1 MRRPWRPAMT
11 ASAGPQQRPLTRS
24 RSRPRSL
31 ASIPPLVLFC
41 TALLLLVS
49 LVPGVAADSRP
60 RNPLRTIARV
70 EDAVLHSPSHRVH
83 ALSSFQISLTL
94 HQEDEGRR
102 LPVRLRLTP
111 NHDILADD
119 ASIHHINADGSIGA
133 VERINRL
140 DHRVFM
146 GHAFVQTGHSLVE
159 GNINDGHWINA
170 GWASIYVH
178 VDGDRPIFEGAFHLA
193 GDHHH
198 IQTSRNFISTRIAGD
213 PVIELEG
220 DGDGEYMVVWRDS
233 DVLPDAAMVDV
244 ELRRRLRQ
252 RGLDAEPIGGNGNET
267 INSMHLLSPACSSD
281 GLLFNQDNLHPVF
294 SGISVD
300 GPGSADS
307 IDSSSTQNSNRWLF
321 GRQIDGNG
329 DTGGGSAGVN
339 LASTIGNPSGCP
351 TTRKVALMGIAADCN
366 YASAFSSRANTS
378 DNIIMQINSA
388 SRVYESTFNITLGI
402 QNLIIQNDSCPTEST
417 TSATPW
423 NAGCSSGLTIT
434 DRLNLFSK
442 WRGESAND
450 TNAFWMLLSTCA
462 TDSAVGLAWL
472 GQLCVPGAQ
481 SDGSN
486 ETIAA
491 TNVVV
496 RTSTEWQVM
505 AHEAGHTFGAVHD
518 CTSQTCAD
526 GTVTKQQCCPL
537 SASECNANGAY
548 IMNPST
554 GTGITQFSACT
565 MGNICSA
572 MGRNSVKSTC
582 LSANKNVVTVTGS
595 ECGNGIVEEGEECDC
610 GGTEGCGSNACCDPT
625 TCKFTANALCDPSND
640 ECCTSTCQLASSG
653 SVCRPSTGSCDPA
666 ETCSGTSATCP
677 EDVTSPDGTACGS
690 SGAGLACASGQCT
703 SRDLQCK
710 TLMGSLTTS
719 NDTYACSDQGCQ
731 LSCASPEFGAN
742 TCLSM
747 SQNFLDGTP
756 CQGGGHCSN
765 GDCEDVSVAK
775 EIAHAFRTNLDIVIP
790 VAVVIGILL
799 LLAISSC
806 VYSIAKRRRRR
817 RHLQELARMGMPP
830 PPMAPRK
837 PGFLGLGGKRLSKTT
852 PKAGSGVAAGAYGA
866 YGAYNAYNAYNANA
880 SMNRGYGAGGPPLAP
895 APKPEDTS
903 TANAAPSSASRW
915 AFWRSRKTDANTAP
929 AAGDP
934 ASTSGESI
942 NAAAAVPNMRSA
954 NNTPMTSADP
964 NLPPS
969 VGAWR
974 ASGYGGGPVPR
985 SPPPMPSQSPP
996 MYAQL
1001 NPQSPGQQWQ
1011 PRPYQ
1016 TPRYA

>member
-1 MRRPWRPAMT
+1 M
-11 ASAGPQQRPLTRS
+11 ASAGPQQQQQQQKQQKQHFARPFTS
-24 RSRPRSL
+24 
-31 ASIPPLVLFC
+31 APLVLFL
-41 TALLLLVS
+41 TTLLYVLGS

-70 EDAVLHSPSHRVH
+70 EDAVFHSPSHRVH

-102 LPVRLRLTP
+102 LPVRLRLAP

-119 ASIHHINADGSIGA
+119 AAIHHINADGSVG
-133 VERINRL
+133 VVQRINRL
-140 DHRVFM
+140 DHRVFV

-178 VDGDRPIFEGAFHLA
+178 ADGDRPIFEGAFHLA

-198 IQTSRNFISTRIAGD
+198 IQTSRNFVSTRIPGD
-213 PVIELEG
+213 PVITQ
-220 DGDGEYMVVWRDS
+220 DPTADEYMVVWRDS
-233 DVLPDAAMVDV
+233 DVLPDAAMVDA

-252 RGLDAEPIGGNGNET
+252 RGLDAEPAGNGSVVD
-267 INSMHLLSPACSSD
+267 SMHLLSPGCSSD
-281 GLLFNQDNLHPVF
+281 GLFFNQDDLHPIY
-294 SGISVD
+294 SGSSMDGIKTD
-300 GPGSADS
+300 GPNSAGSFK
-307 IDSSSTQNSNRWLF
+307 RWLF
-321 GRQIDGNG
+321 GRQIDGTG

-339 LASTIGNPSGCP
+339 LASTIGNPAGCP

-366 YASAFSSRANTS
+366 YASAFSSRENTS
-378 DNIIMQINSA
+378 SNIIMQINSA
-388 SRVYESTFNITLGI
+388 SRVYESTFNVSLGI
-402 QNLIIQNDSCPTEST
+402 QNLIIQNSSCPTESA

-481 SDGSN
+481 ADGSN

-491 TNVVV
+491 TNVVI

-505 AHEAGHTFGAVHD
+505 AHETGHTFGAVHD

-554 GTGITQFSACT
+554 GTGITQFSACS
-565 MGNICSA
+565 MGNVCSA

-582 LSANKNVVTVTGS
+582 LSANKNVVTITGS

-610 GGTEGCGSNACCDPT
+610 GGVESCGSNSCCDPT

-640 ECCTSTCQLASSG
+640 ECCTSTCQLAG
-653 SVCRPSTGSCDPA
+653 SDVVCRPSTGSCDPA

-677 EDVTSPDGTACGS
+677 EDTTSPDGTACGA

-719 NDTYACSDQGCQ
+719 NDTYACSDNGCQ

-790 VAVVIGILL
+790 VAAVIGVLL

-806 VYSIAKRRRRR
+806 IYTVIKRRRRR

-830 PPMAPRK
+830 PPTSGRRQQ
-837 PGFLGLGGKRLSKTT
+837 PGFLASMGGKRLSKAAPTT
-852 PKAGSGVAAGAYGA
+852 PFNAGANTGRGGYGGYYGAYGA
-866 YGAYNAYNAYNANA
+866 YGAPGAPSAN
-880 SMNRGYGAGGPPLAP
+880 NVDRGYGAGGPPMPPP
-895 APKPEDTS
+895 ASKPEGAVETD
-903 TANAAPSSASRW
+903 AKPSRW
-915 AFWRSRKTDANTAP
+915 AFWRSKKTPEKAANTAGGNI
-929 AAGDP
+929 AA
-934 ASTSGESI
+934 ASTSGESVNSRRGNMSGAASAFAND
-942 NAAAAVPNMRSA
+942 NANA
-954 NNTPMTSADP
+954 

-969 VGAWR
+969 VGAYR
-974 ASGYGGGPVPR
+974 ANGYGGGPGSSP
-985 SPPPMPSQSPP
+985 SQPPPMSSMPP
-996 MYAQL
+996 
-1001 NPQSPGQQWQ
+1001 NPQVPGQQWQ
-1011 PRPYQ
+1011 QQWDPRSYE
-1016 TPRYA
+1016 TARYA

>member
-1 MRRPWRPAMT
+1 MRRLWRPRTAGPVAMT
-11 ASAGPQQRPLTRS
+11 TAS
-24 RSRPRSL
+24 PRRHMFF
-31 ASIPPLVLFC
+31 SILFLVFSI
-41 TALLLLVS
+41 LVS
-49 LVPGVAADSRP
+49 GVAADSRP
-60 RNPLRTIARV
+60 RNPLRTVARV
-70 EDAVLHSPSHRVH
+70 QDAILHSPSHRVH
-83 ALSSFQISLTL
+83 AFSSFQISLTL
-94 HQEDEGRR
+94 RQEDDDRQ

-111 NHDILADD
+111 NHNILAEN
-119 ASIHHINADGSIGA
+119 AAIHHINADGSLGA
-133 VERINRL
+133 VENINRI

-146 GHAFVQTGHSLVE
+146 GHAFVQTSHSLVE

-178 VDGDRPIFEGAFHLA
+178 VDGDHPIFEGTFHLA

-198 IQTSRNFISTRIAGD
+198 IQTSHNFLSTRIAGD
-213 PVIELEG
+213 PLIEPEAE
-220 DGDGEYMVVWRDS
+220 EYMVVWRDS
-233 DVLPDAAMVDV
+233 DILPDAAMADA
-244 ELRRRLRQ
+244 ELRRRLQQ
-252 RGLDAEPIGGNGNET
+252 RGHDTLPIGNET
-267 INSMHLLSPACSSD
+267 VDSMHLFSTACSSD
-281 GLLFNQDNLHPVF
+281 GLLFNQDSLHPIY
-294 SGISVD
+294 SGISID
-300 GPGSADS
+300 KIHSAGRTGSS
-307 IDSSSTQNSNRWLF
+307 KSWLF

-339 LASTIGNPSGCP
+339 LASTIGSPSGCP
-351 TTRKVALMGIAADCN
+351 TTRKVALVGIAADCN
-366 YASAFSSRANTS
+366 YASAFSSKENAS

-388 SRVYESTFNITLGI
+388 SRVYESTLNISLGI
-402 QNLIIQNDSCPTEST
+402 QNLIVQNKSCPTEST

-491 TNVVV
+491 TNVVI

-505 AHEAGHTFGAVHD
+505 AHEVGHTFGAVHD
-518 CTSQTCAD
+518 CTSQTCSD

-572 MGRNSVKSTC
+572 MGRNSVKTTC

-610 GGTEGCGSNACCDPT
+610 GGTEGCGSNTCCDPN

-640 ECCTSTCQLASSG
+640 ECCTSTCQLAGSG
-653 SVCRPSTGSCDPA
+653 VVCRPSTGSCDPA

-677 EDVTSPDGTACGS
+677 DDATSPDGMVCGLS
-690 SGAGLACASGQCT
+690 SSGLACASGQCT

-756 CQGGGHCSN
+756 CQGGGYCSSGN
-765 GDCEDVSVAK
+765 CEDVSVSK

-790 VAVVIGILL
+790 VAVIVGILFI
-799 LLAISSC
+799 LAVSGC
-806 VYSIAKRRRRR
+806 VYSIIKRRRRR
-817 RHLQELARMGMPP
+817 QHLQDLARMGMPP
-830 PPMAPRK
+830 PPPHMAARK
-837 PGFLGLGGKRLSKTT
+837 PGFLGLGGKRLSKKTGGQATT
-852 PKAGSGVAAGAYGA
+852 
-866 YGAYNAYNAYNANA
+866 N
-880 SMNRGYGAGGPPLAP
+880 
-895 APKPEDTS
+895 
-903 TANAAPSSASRW
+903 
-915 AFWRSRKTDANTAP
+915 F
-929 AAGDP
+929 GDP
-934 ASTSGESI
+934 SSTSGESI
-942 NAAAAVPNMRSA
+942 GAAAGPYMHGASNSRD
-954 NNTPMTSADP
+954 NTAPPMSDMNS

-974 ASGYGGGPVPR
+974 ASGYDSDPY
-985 SPPPMPSQSPP
+985 SAPPMPYPLYMRPDPTAS
-996 MYAQL
+996 
-1001 NPQSPGQQWQ
+1001 GEQWQ
-1011 PRPYQ
+1011 PRPFQ

>member
-1 MRRPWRPAMT
+1 M
-11 ASAGPQQRPLTRS
+11 L
-24 RSRPRSL
+24 L
-31 ASIPPLVLFC
+31 SILFLVFGI
-41 TALLLLVS
+41 LVS
-49 LVPGVAADSRP
+49 GAAANSRP
-60 RNPLRTIARV
+60 RNPLRTVARV
-70 EDAVLHSPSHRVH
+70 QGAILHSPSHRVH
-83 ALSSFQISLTL
+83 AFSSFQISLTL
-94 HQEDEGRR
+94 HQEDDDRQ

-111 NHDILADD
+111 NHNILAEN
-119 ASIHHINADGSIGA
+119 AAIHHINADGSLGA
-133 VERINRL
+133 VESINRIE
-140 DHRVFM
+140 HRVFM

-170 GWASIYVH
+170 GWASIFVH
-178 VDGDRPIFEGAFHLA
+178 VDGDNPIFEGTFHLA

-198 IQTSRNFISTRIAGD
+198 IQTSHNFISTRIAGD
-213 PVIELEG
+213 PLIEPEAE
-220 DGDGEYMVVWRDS
+220 EYMVVWRDS
-233 DVLPDAAMVDV
+233 DVLSDAAMADG
-244 ELRRRLRQ
+244 ELRRRLQQ
-252 RGLDAEPIGGNGNET
+252 RGHDTLLIGNET
-267 INSMHLLSPACSSD
+267 IDSMHLFSTACSSD
-281 GLLFNQDNLHPVF
+281 GLLFNQDNLHPIY
-294 SGISVD
+294 SGISID
-300 GPGSADS
+300 EMHSAGRAGSS
-307 IDSSSTQNSNRWLF
+307 KPWLF

-339 LASTIGNPSGCP
+339 LASTIGSPSGCP
-351 TTRKVALMGIAADCN
+351 TTRKVALVGIAADCN
-366 YASAFSSRANTS
+366 YASAFSSKENAT

-388 SRVYESTFNITLGI
+388 SRVYESTLNISLGI
-402 QNLIIQNDSCPTEST
+402 QNLIVQNKSCPTEST

-491 TNVVV
+491 TNVVI

-505 AHEAGHTFGAVHD
+505 AHEVGHTFGAVHD
-518 CTSQTCAD
+518 CTSQTCSD

-610 GGTEGCGSNACCDPT
+610 GGTEGCGSNTCCDPS

-640 ECCTSTCQLASSG
+640 ECCTPTCQLAGSG
-653 SVCRPSTGSCDPA
+653 VVCRPSTGSCDPA

-677 EDVTSPDGTACGS
+677 DDATSPDGTVCGL

-756 CQGGGHCSN
+756 CQGGGHCSSGN
-765 GDCEDVSVAK
+765 CEDVSVSK
-775 EIAHAFRTNLDIVIP
+775 EIAHAFRTNLEIVIP
-790 VAVVIGILL
+790 VAVIVGILFI
-799 LLAISSC
+799 LAVSGC
-806 VYSIAKRRRRR
+806 FYSIIKRRRRR
-817 RHLQELARMGMPP
+817 RHLQDLARTGMPQP
-830 PPMAPRK
+830 PHIAARK
-837 PGFLGLGGKRLSKTT
+837 PGFLGLNGKRLSKKTGGQATT
-852 PKAGSGVAAGAYGA
+852 
-866 YGAYNAYNAYNANA
+866 N
-880 SMNRGYGAGGPPLAP
+880 
-895 APKPEDTS
+895 
-903 TANAAPSSASRW
+903 
-915 AFWRSRKTDANTAP
+915 F
-929 AAGDP
+929 GDP
-934 ASTSGESI
+934 SSTSGESI
-942 NAAAAVPNMRSA
+942 GAASGPDMRGASNSW
-954 NNTPMTSADP
+954 NNTAPPMSDMNP

-974 ASGYGGGPVPR
+974 ASGYGSDPY
-985 SPPPMPSQSPP
+985 SAPPMPHPP
-996 MYAQL
+996 PPPPPSLYMR
-1001 NPQSPGQQWQ
+1001 PDPTSSGDQWQ
-1011 PRPYQ
+1011 PRPFQ

>member
-1 MRRPWRPAMT
+1 MAT
-11 ASAGPQQRPLTRS
+11 AGPQRHLTT
-24 RSRPRSL
+24 SL
-31 ASIPPLVLFC
+31 ASLPLAFFL
-41 TALLLLVS
+41 TTLLVALSS
-49 LVPGVAADSRP
+49 LIPGVAADSRQ

-94 HQEDEGRR
+94 HQEDTGRR

-111 NHDILADD
+111 NHDILTDD

-146 GHAFVQTGHSLVE
+146 GNAFVQTGHSLVE

-170 GWASIYVH
+170 GWASVYVH
-178 VDGDRPIFEGAFHLA
+178 VDGDRPIFEGSFHLA

-198 IQTSRNFISTRIAGD
+198 IQTSNNFISTRIAGD
-213 PVIELEG
+213 PVVEPET
-220 DGDGEYMVVWRDS
+220 GEYMVVWRDS
-233 DVLPDAAMVDV
+233 DVLPDMAMVDV
-244 ELRRRLRQ
+244 ELRRRLRL
-252 RGLDAEPIGGNGNET
+252 RGLDSEPIGNET
-267 INSMHLLSPACSSD
+267 IDSMNLLSPACSSD
-281 GLLFNQDNLHPVF
+281 GLIFNQDSLHPIY
-294 SGISVD
+294 SGMDVD
-300 GPGSADS
+300 K
-307 IDSSSTQNSNRWLF
+307 RWIF

-329 DTGGGSAGVN
+329 DTGGNSAGVN
-339 LASTIGNPSGCP
+339 LTSTIGNPSGCP

-366 YASAFSSRANTS
+366 YASAFSAKSNAS
-378 DNIIMQINSA
+378 SNIIQQINSA
-388 SRVYESTFNITLGI
+388 SRVYESTFNISLGI
-402 QNLIIQNDSCPTEST
+402 QNLIIQNNSCPTESS

-423 NAGCSSGLTIT
+423 NAGCNSGLTIT

-472 GQLCVPGAQ
+472 GQLCVPGSQ

-537 SASECNANGAY
+537 SASECNANGQY

-582 LSANKNVVTVTGS
+582 LSANKNVVTITGS

-610 GGTEGCGSNACCDPT
+610 GGTEGCGSNTCCDPT
-625 TCKFTANALCDPSND
+625 TCKFTTNALCDPSND
-640 ECCTSTCQLASSG
+640 ECCTSTCQLAG
-653 SVCRPSTGSCDPA
+653 AGVVCRPSTGSCDPA

-677 EDVTSPDGTACGS
+677 EDVTSPDGTSCGS

-719 NDTYACSDQGCQ
+719 NDTYACSSQGCQ

-775 EIAHAFRTNLDIVIP
+775 EIAEAFRSNLDIVIP
-790 VAVVIGILL
+790 VSVVIGILV
-799 LLAISSC
+799 LLALSGC
-806 VYSIAKRRRRR
+806 VYSFAKRRRRR

-830 PPMAPRK
+830 PPMAPRN
-837 PGFLGLGGKRLSKTT
+837 PGWFGIGGKRLSKNTNT
-852 PKAGSGVAAGAYGA
+852 GPGN
-866 YGAYNAYNAYNANA
+866 YGAYNG
-880 SMNRGYGAGGPPLAP
+880 GYGPGGPPQMTSAQNI
-895 APKPEDTS
+895 APKPEGATD
-903 TANAAPSSASRW
+903 APPSRW
-915 AFWRSRKTDANTAP
+915 AFWKSKNKAGNPTTTD
-929 AAGDP
+929 DL
-934 ASTSGESI
+934 ASTSAESI
-942 NAAAAVPNMRSA
+942 NAAAAIPNTREPNRS
-954 NNTPMTSADP
+954 NTATPSSNINP

-974 ASGYGGGPVPR
+974 ASGYGGGPGAQ
-985 SPPPMPSQSPP
+985 PPMPSPPPPSYTRQSGPP
-996 MYAQL
+996 
-1001 NPQSPGQQWQ
+1001 PPGQQWQ
-1011 PRPYQ
+1011 PRPFQ

>member
-1 MRRPWRPAMT
+1 MATAAPRRRLFFAT
-11 ASAGPQQRPLTRS
+11 LFV
-24 RSRPRSL
+24 
-31 ASIPPLVLFC
+31 LVGSF
-41 TALLLLVS
+41 VS
-49 LVPGVAADSRP
+49 GIVADSRP
-60 RNPLRTIARV
+60 RNPLRTVARV
-70 EDAVLHSPSHRVH
+70 RDAVLHSPSHRVH
-83 ALSSFQISLTL
+83 AFSSFQISLTL
-94 HQEDEGRR
+94 HQEDEDRQ
-102 LPVRLRLTP
+102 LPIRLRLTP
-111 NHDILADD
+111 NHDILADN
-119 ASIHHINADGSIGA
+119 AAIHHINADGSLGA
-133 VERINRL
+133 IESINRL

-146 GHAFVQTGHSLVE
+146 GNAFVQTGPSVAEGGMNE
-159 GNINDGHWINA
+159 GNWVNA

-178 VDGDRPIFEGAFHLA
+178 VDGTRPIFEGAFHLA

-198 IQTSRNFISTRIAGD
+198 IQTSRNFIKTRMAGD
-213 PVIELEG
+213 PDIGSEAE
-220 DGDGEYMVVWRDS
+220 EYMVVWRDS
-233 DVLPDAAMVDV
+233 DVLPDAALADA
-244 ELRRRLRQ
+244 ELRWRLQQ
-252 RGLDAEPIGGNGNET
+252 RGFDAARVGNET
-267 INSMHLLSPACSSD
+267 MDSMHLFSSACSSD
-281 GLLFNQDNLHPVF
+281 GLLFNQDSLHPVY

-300 GPGSADS
+300 RTRSLDRTGSS
-307 IDSSSTQNSNRWLF
+307 RSWLF

-339 LASTIGNPSGCP
+339 LASTIGSPSGCP
-351 TTRKVALMGIAADCN
+351 TTRKVALVGIAADCN
-366 YASAFSSRANTS
+366 YASAFSGRENAS
-378 DNIIMQINSA
+378 DNIVMQINSA
-388 SRVYESTFNITLGI
+388 SRVYESTLNITLGI
-402 QNLIIQNDSCPTEST
+402 QNLLIQNNSCPTEST

-423 NAGCSSGLTIT
+423 NAGCSSDLTIT

-450 TNAFWMLLSTCA
+450 TNSFWMLLSTCA

-491 TNVVV
+491 TNVVI

-505 AHEAGHTFGAVHD
+505 AHEIGHTFGAVHD

-537 SASECNANGAY
+537 SASECDAGGAY

-610 GGTEGCGSNACCDPT
+610 GGTEGCGSNTCCDPN

-640 ECCTSTCQLASSG
+640 ECCTSTCQLAG
-653 SVCRPSTGSCDPA
+653 SDVVCRPSTGSCDPA
-666 ETCSGTSATCP
+666 ETCSGISATCP
-677 EDVTSPDGTACGS
+677 ADATLPDGTTCGL

-710 TLMGSLTTS
+710 TLMGSMTTG

-756 CQGGGHCSN
+756 CQGGGHCSSGN
-765 GDCEDVSVAK
+765 CEDVSVSK
-775 EIAHAFRTNLDIVIP
+775 EIAHALRTNLEIVIP
-790 VAVVIGILL
+790 VAVIVGILVI
-799 LLAISSC
+799 LAISGC
-806 VYSIAKRRRRR
+806 VYSVVKRRRHR

-830 PPMAPRK
+830 PPPTMAARK
-837 PGFLGLGGKRLSKTT
+837 PGFLGLGGKRLSKKTGGHAT
-852 PKAGSGVAAGAYGA
+852 NIGGHPGL
-866 YGAYNAYNAYNANA
+866 AN
-880 SMNRGYGAGGPPLAP
+880 
-895 APKPEDTS
+895 
-903 TANAAPSSASRW
+903 
-915 AFWRSRKTDANTAP
+915 
-929 AAGDP
+929 
-934 ASTSGESI
+934 GETFG
-942 NAAAAVPNMRSA
+942 AAADPDMRGARIHSRDNTVP
-954 NNTPMTSADP
+954 PMSNADY

-974 ASGYGGGPVPR
+974 ASGYGGGPHPTLPVQH
-985 SPPPMPSQSPP
+985 PPPPLYQQPNPPSS
-996 MYAQL
+996 
-1001 NPQSPGQQWQ
+1001 GGQWQ
-1011 PRPYQ
+1011 PRPFQ
-1016 TPRYA
+1016 APRYA

>member
-1 MRRPWRPAMT
+1 MPRPWRPRP
-11 ASAGPQQRPLTRS
+11 AGPVMTVSARPQRYLL
-24 RSRPRSL
+24 RSL
-31 ASIPPLVLFC
+31 ASTPSKPLIFFL
-41 TALLLLVS
+41 TTLLLVLGG

-70 EDAVLHSPSHRVH
+70 EDAVLHSPSHRIH

-102 LPVRLRLTP
+102 LPIRLRLTP

-119 ASIHHINADGSIGA
+119 AAIHHINEDGSISI
-133 VERINRL
+133 ERINRL

-170 GWASIYVH
+170 GWASIYIH
-178 VDGDRPIFEGAFHLA
+178 TDGEHPIFEGAFHLA

-198 IQTSRNFISTRIAGD
+198 IQTSHNFINTRIAGD
-213 PVIELEG
+213 PVVKAEDE
-220 DGDGEYMVVWRDS
+220 EYMVVWRDS

-252 RGLDAEPIGGNGNET
+252 RGLDAEPIGNET
-267 INSMHLLSPACSSD
+267 INSMNLLSPACSSD
-281 GLLFNQDNLHPVF
+281 GLLFNQDSLHPVY
-294 SGISVD
+294 SGINTDGTSSVD
-300 GPGSADS
+300 STGSFK
-307 IDSSSTQNSNRWLF
+307 RWLF
-321 GRQIDGNG
+321 GRQIDGTG

-366 YASAFSSRANTS
+366 YYAAFGNRDNTS
-378 DNIIMQINSA
+378 NNIIMQINSA

-402 QNLIIQNDSCPTEST
+402 QNLIIQNTSCPSEST

-472 GQLCVPGAQ
+472 GQLCVPGSS

-491 TNVVV
+491 TNVVI

-505 AHEAGHTFGAVHD
+505 AHETGHTFGAVHD
-518 CTSQTCAD
+518 CTSTTCAD

-537 SASECNANGAY
+537 SSSECNANGAY

-565 MGNICSA
+565 LGNICSA
-572 MGRNSVKSTC
+572 MGRNSVRSTC
-582 LSANKNVVTVTGS
+582 LSANKNVVTITGS

-610 GGTEGCGSNACCDPT
+610 GGTEGCGSNTCCDPT
-625 TCKFTANALCDPSND
+625 TCKFTTNALCDPSND
-640 ECCTSTCQLASSG
+640 ECCTSTCQLAGSG
-653 SVCRPSTGSCDPA
+653 VVCRASTGSCDPA

-677 EDVTSPDGTACGS
+677 EDVTLPDGTSCGS

-719 NDTYACSDQGCQ
+719 NDTYACSDSGCQ

-747 SQNFLDGTP
+747 SQSFLDGTP

-765 GDCEDVSVAK
+765 GDCLDVSVAK
-775 EIAHAFRTNLDIVIP
+775 EIAHAFRTHLEIVIP
-790 VAVVIGILL
+790 VAVVVGILVF
-799 LLAISSC
+799 LAISSC
-806 VYSIAKRRRRR
+806 VVSCIRRHRRR

-830 PPMAPRK
+830 PPTAPRK
-837 PGFLGLGGKRLSKTT
+837 PGFLGLGGKRLSKKPTPGEPTLKYGEALNAATVPPTMMRGANNSRVNMTT
-852 PKAGSGVAAGAYGA
+852 PMS
-866 YGAYNAYNAYNANA
+866 NAN
-880 SMNRGYGAGGPPLAP
+880 
-895 APKPEDTS
+895 
-903 TANAAPSSASRW
+903 
-915 AFWRSRKTDANTAP
+915 
-929 AAGDP
+929 
-934 ASTSGESI
+934 
-942 NAAAAVPNMRSA
+942 
-954 NNTPMTSADP
+954 P

-969 VGAWR
+969 IGAWR
-974 ASGYGGGPVPR
+974 QNGYGGGPG
-985 SPPPMPSQSPP
+985 SPPPQPPPQSMPAQPP
-996 MYAQL
+996 SAFMQQ
-1001 NPQSPGQQWQ
+1001 NPQYAGQQWQ
-1011 PRPYQ
+1011 PQPYQ